1 MFQKYA
7 LTVHTCIIKLL
18 FIVSTNVINTGRLSS
33 DHSKYLIHI
42 TCLKIVQ
49 VQWMSSIIFLKM
61 KDLQPYT
68 HTCRFFS
75 LSFCVELIEC
85 FEMFDKNRD
94 GTISVEELGSILRA
108 LGQNPTKAQVD
119 DIMKKA
125 DKNGKSRF
133 LYIKNPSNRRK
144 M

>member
-1 MFQKYA
+1 MP
-7 LTVHTCIIKLL
+7 
-18 FIVSTNVINTGRLSS
+18 
-33 DHSKYLIHI
+33 
-42 TCLKIVQ
+42 
-49 VQWMSSIIFLKM
+49 SIIFLKM
-61 KDLQPYT
+61 KDFQPYT
-68 HTCRFFS
+68 YTFS

-133 LYIKNPSNRRK
+133 G
-144 M
+144 

>member
-49 VQWMSSIIFLKM
+49 VQWMPSIIFLKM
-61 KDLQPYT
+61 KDFQPYT
-68 HTCRFFS
+68 YTSTCRFLS
-75 LSFCVELIEC
+75 LFLCRAYR
-85 FEMFDKNRD
+85 MFWDVRQKQGRNHICGRTWFHTQSP
-94 GTISVEELGSILRA
+94 GPKPNQSTGRRHNEES
-108 LGQNPTKAQVD
+108 GQK
-119 DIMKKA
+119 
-125 DKNGKSRF
+125 R
-133 LYIKNPSNRRK
+133 
-144 M
+144 

>member
-1 MFQKYA
+1 
-7 LTVHTCIIKLL
+7 
-18 FIVSTNVINTGRLSS
+18 
-33 DHSKYLIHI
+33 
-42 TCLKIVQ
+42 
-49 VQWMSSIIFLKM
+49 MSSIIFLKM
-61 KDLQPYT
+61 KDFQPYT
-68 HTCRFFS
+68 HTCRLFF

-108 LGQNPTKAQVD
+108 LGQNPTKAHVD

-133 LYIKNPSNRRK
+133 L
-144 M
+144 

>member
-1 MFQKYA
+1 MPS
-7 LTVHTCIIKLL
+7 IL
-18 FIVSTNVINTGRLSS
+18 FA
-33 DHSKYLIHI
+33 
-42 TCLKIVQ
+42 
-49 VQWMSSIIFLKM
+49 KM
-61 KDLQPYT
+61 KDLQLHSY
-68 HTCRFFS
+68 RS

-125 DKNGKSRF
+125 DKNGKLTF
-133 LYIKNPSNRRK
+133 LYIKKPS
-144 M
+144 